1 MSLLTAFRPR
11 PVVPEGVAEVKAY
24 VLKRAG
30 EFTMIPA
37 AAMRALE
44 LGRNPSCSV
53 GEFAAAVEC
62 DVRLTTDVLSMANSS
77 LYARGAPATSLNE
90 AIRRLGMRRC
100 HGLILSTC
108 TAGLMRSLP
117 FEQAEVREALWRHGY
132 LTAIICRH
140 LNETLRLGFNGE
152 EFTAG
157 LLHDLGRSLLAA
169 TVPERVAVCEHD
181 AGEPGTAILDQER
194 EVLGTDHC
202 ELGAAFAGRSGLPA
216 ALIAVIQQHHSP
228 EHADPFQ
235 KLVAMVALADQMA
248 SRAESSAASKSEEP
262 GDNPCISFLA
272 ERERVRDALAGVTP
286 TMAHDAAAES
296 HRLIA

>member
-11 PVVPEGVAEVKAY
+11 PVAPGGVVDVKAY

-37 AAMRALE
+37 AAMRAME

-53 GEFAAAVEC
+53 GAFAAAVEC

-77 LYARGAPATSLNE
+77 LYARGAPATSLND

-108 TAGLMRSLP
+108 AVGLMRSLP

-132 LTAIICRH
+132 LTAVICRH

-157 LLHDLGRSLLAA
+157 LLHDVGRSLLAA
-169 TVPERVAVCEHD
+169 TVPDLVAACDGD
-181 AGEPGTAILDQER
+181 AGQPGTGILDQER
-194 EVLGTDHC
+194 EALGTDHC
-202 ELGAAFAGRSGLPA
+202 ELGAAFAAQNGLPA

-228 EHADPFQ
+228 EHAEAFQ
-235 KLVAMVALADQMA
+235 KLVAMVAVADQMA
-248 SRAESSAASKSEEP
+248 HRVESNPAPATEEP
-262 GDNPCISFLA
+262 GDNP
-272 ERERVRDALAGVTP
+272 
-286 TMAHDAAAES
+286 
-296 HRLIA
+296 